1 MCHPAQQSGACVHS
15 VTTRPRVPAR
25 IVAAGN
31 GTDMTQRMAE
41 WLWRA
46 AMLAAM
52 AWIGWELQQIHQDL
66 LLPAEDQT
74 TAAASPDDTAGRID
88 ELADGVASLNQK
100 VDAIMIAMTQLKP

>member
-1 MCHPAQQSGACVHS
+1 
-15 VTTRPRVPAR
+15 
-25 IVAAGN
+25 
-31 GTDMTQRMAE
+31 MTQRMAE

-66 LLPAEDQT
+66 LPADDQT
-74 TAAASPDDTAGRID
+74 TAAASPDDTASRID
-88 ELADGVASLNQK
+88 ELAEGVASLNQK